1 MASLDSEESE
11 RRLVFDGRKLFLGSA
26 IVALVGWLAVAIGW
40 AIATVDTYVGY
51 LTAFAFVTSIALG
64 GLIFLMITYVV
75 RARWNVVVR
84 RLNEAITSVFPV
96 LAVLFVPLAFGLD
109 HLYVWVSGTGLSS
122 EAAEL
127 LEHKRPY
134 LNVPFFIGRTA
145 LYFAVWIVVA
155 FLLRHWSLAR
165 DREAP
170 TGAAPEYDRERT
182 LSSALLPIVAL
193 ALTFAAFDWL
203 MSLQPLWYS
212 TIFGVYYFAGGF
224 VASLGLLTVLAFAAR
239 RSIPGEPWIRPPH
252 FHALGRLMLGFTVL
266 WAYIAF
272 FQVLLIQIANKPEE
286 VEFYVERTRHGW
298 GAGAALLF
306 FGRFVLPFFVL
317 LLRSIK
323 FDGKL
328 MAIVGG
334 WIVVLH
340 YVDVFWL
347 VAPSHATHGPI
358 PNVWDLAALAAV
370 GGTTVAFGAFLLRGK
385 AMVPVNDPAL
395 LQSIEYRS
403 PL

>member
-1 MASLDSEESE
+1 
-11 RRLVFDGRKLFLGSA
+11 
-26 IVALVGWLAVAIGW
+26 
-40 AIATVDTYVGY
+40 
-51 LTAFAFVTSIALG
+51 
-64 GLIFLMITYVV
+64 
-75 RARWNVVVR
+75 
-84 RLNEAITSVFPV
+84 
-96 LAVLFVPLAFGLD
+96 
-109 HLYVWVSGTGLSS
+109 
-122 EAAEL
+122 
-127 LEHKRPY
+127 Y
-134 LNVPFFIGRTA
+134 LNVPFFIGRTVV
-145 LYFAVWIVVA
+145 YFAIWIGVA
-155 FLLRHWSLAR
+155 FLLRRWSLAR

-170 TGAAPEYDRERT
+170 RGAALTHDRERT

-224 VASLGLLTVLAFAAR
+224 IASLGLLTVLAFAAR

-252 FHALGRLMLGFTVL
+252 FHALGRLMLGFTIF

-286 VEFYVERTRHGW
+286 VEFFLERTRNGF
-298 GAGAALLF
+298 GAIAALLF

-317 LLRSIK
+317 LLRPIK

-328 MAIVGG
+328 MAIVGA

-347 VAPSHATHGPI
+347 VAPSREGHGPV

-385 AMVPVNDPAL
+385 ALVPVNDPAL
-395 LQSIEYRS
+395 MQSLEYRS